1 MHNVFR
7 SYRVLIG
14 DEIIAADISVD
25 GGLIDSVAPYG
36 SVMDACNLGDYL
48 IVPGFVDLHSD
59 AIEKEIEPRPG
70 ARFPV
75 RLAVDELDRKLG
87 MAGITTMFHAVGF
100 NDASLTSYRGTGE
113 ASKLIRQIAVDNQ
126 ERLTVDNLIH
136 ARYELTSFGSVEEI
150 KKLLAE
156 GCINLL
162 SVMDH
167 TPGQGQFKSVESWK
181 RFHLPAYG
189 ISDSEADT
197 IIAGKIRDRDLS
209 FDLLKKLFHLA
220 TERGV
225 VLASHDDDTA
235 EKVDLLAGLGATI
248 SEFPLSV
255 ATARHAHSRHLA
267 TGMGAPN
274 VVRGGSQ
281 SGNISALE
289 LIKERV
295 CDYICSDYHP
305 SSMLQVPYVL
315 KRDLD
320 LPLAAGF
327 AMISSTPARVAG
339 LPDRGSIM
347 PEMLADLVVIDD
359 QREVPRVVS
368 TIKSGKIIYSSNSS
382 PLIAGFKQE
391 KIHAAC

>member
-1 MHNVFR
+1 MMSNVFR

-14 DEIIAADISVD
+14 DDIIAADIIVD
-25 GGLIDSVAPYG
+25 GGLIVSVAPYG
-36 SVMDACNLGDYL
+36 SMMEACNLGDYL

-75 RLAVDELDRKLG
+75 RTAVVELDKKLG

-100 NDASLTSYRGTGE
+100 NDTSLTSYRGTDE
-113 ASKLIRQIAVDNQ
+113 ASELIRQIATANQ
-126 ERLTVDNLIH
+126 EYLAVDNLIH

-150 KKLLAE
+150 KRLLAE
-156 GCINLL
+156 RCINLL

-181 RFHLPAYG
+181 RFHLPTYG

-197 IIAGKIRDRDLS
+197 IIATKIRDRDLS
-209 FDLLKKLFHLA
+209 FDLLQELFHLA
-220 TERGV
+220 AERGV

-235 EKVDLLAGLGATI
+235 EKVDLLADLGVTI

-255 ATARHAHSRHLA
+255 ATARHAHFRHLA

-289 LIKERV
+289 LIREQL

-339 LPDRGSIM
+339 LHDRGSIM
-347 PEMLADLVVIDD
+347 SGMLADLVAVEDHG
-359 QREVPRVVS
+359 VPRVVS
-368 TIKSGKIIYSSNSS
+368 TVKSGKIIYSSNFS
-382 PLIAGFKQE
+382 PLAAGCKQE
-391 KIHAAC
+391 KVHAVC